1 MRAYRDAAGPAGSPS
16 LLAQIEHCETWLGQ
30 RPGDAELALALGFL
44 CLRQKLW
51 GKAQRY
57 LEQALADTTDVRVAR
72 EAHLKLAQMHEALG
86 QGEQAAQHY
95 RQCALA
101 NLLPG

>member
-1 MRAYRDAAGPAGSPS
+1 VSCEMPASPAGSPS
-16 LLAQIEHCETWLGQ
+16 LLAQIEACETWRRE
-30 RPGDAELALALGFL
+30 RPQDAELALTLGTL
-44 CLRQKLW
+44 CLKQKLW

-57 LEQALADTTDVRVAR
+57 LEQALLDATEAAMVR

-86 QGEQAAQHY
+86 QDELAAKHY

-101 NLLPG
+101 TVL